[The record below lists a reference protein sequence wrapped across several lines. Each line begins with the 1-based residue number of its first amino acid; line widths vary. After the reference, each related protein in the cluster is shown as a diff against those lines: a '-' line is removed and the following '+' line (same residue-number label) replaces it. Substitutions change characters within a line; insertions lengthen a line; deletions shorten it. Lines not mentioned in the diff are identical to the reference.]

1 LAGIENQ
8 TYFHEVEM
16 KQSSQKKQFV
26 VCVTNEGYQASLE
39 VRKIYE
45 VVADESAGEHGLVLV
60 IDESGED
67 YLYPE
72 AYFIAIDLPQSAEKA
87 LMIATRDGRRT
98 V

>member
-1 LAGIENQ
+1 MEQN
-8 TYFHEVEM
+8 
-16 KQSSQKKQFV
+16 SQKKQFV

-45 VVADESAGEHGLVLV
+45 VVPDRSAGEHGLVRV

-72 AYFIAIDLPQSAEKA
+72 DYFIAIDLPQSAEKA
-87 LMIATRDGRRT
+87 LTLTTHNGRRT

>member
-1 LAGIENQ
+1 MEQN
-8 TYFHEVEM
+8 
-16 KQSSQKKQFV
+16 SQKKQFV

-45 VVADESAGEHGLVLV
+45 VAPDRSAGEHGLVRV

-72 AYFIAIDLPQSAEKA
+72 AYFIVIDLPQSAAKA
-87 LMIATRDGRRT
+87 LTLAAHDGRRT